1 MQLAH
6 ETCPHCGLDVT
17 PEAMQG
23 LVFCPRC
30 HFPLIL
36 INDRFRLKRRLA
48 TGGFGIVYWA
58 DDLMTDDD
66 AVVKVIKPE
75 FFEKPSASIRFNR
88 EIRWTEILSA
98 ESPHI
103 VRYLNHGS
111 MDGLGHF
118 YAMEYLRGITLEHRV
133 LEPRD
138 LPFVES
144 FAIFRQLCDAVSVAH
159 RHNVVHR
166 DLKPDNVFLV
176 REAGTDIFVKV
187 LDFGIAKPLENTVHQ
202 SLTQGILGTPSYLS
216 PEQCRNQ
223 DVDHRSDIYSLGVIL
238 YELLTREQLFPADKE
253 RMMEVVQQ
261 HLFKP
266 PPLMR
271 ERRPDLGLPEELE
284 GVVGKALEKDANHRY
299 QSVEEFAVALEPFAS
314 LPGVA
319 THPNTPLPKG
329 LMFQASTN
337 TSEDAYLATEDVVF
351 ESISGGSSREA
362 SSSPSVSRMRP
373 RTGSLRKED
382 RYDTEEDGRTRGQR
396 SARHTS
402 GFNMEPPPKDSSSW
416 LWMVAGVLAGLAG
429 LLVWRA
435 FQLPTHPV
443 PPPSSNN
450 QAGNTRQPPGRARA
464 LPPRNEPLAVNSSTD
479 GGALPESLAPELE
492 ENGASA
498 ARPRPARKPARRARK
513 RRLSRRRFVRR
524 KPKRRRRRPPT
535 RRRVVVPPKLRI
547 CGAVKPNTYW
557 VRGINSHANPVN
569 VKILGCSG
577 CRVVRRGAG
586 VCVQVPQ
593 HLKTIT
599 VRVKV
604 EGFVTCHHRLGRK
617 RQVVRWKLRVFD
629 LNDVV
634 EKDYPCYKT
643 VR

>member
-103 VRYLNHGS
+103 VRYVSHGN

-118 YAMEYLRGITLEHRV
+118 YAMEYLRGITLEHRI

-144 FAIFRQLCDAVSVAH
+144 FAIFRQLCDAVNVAH

-284 GVVGKALEKDANHRY
+284 PVVRKALEKDANHRY
-299 QSVEEFAVALEPFAS
+299 QSVEEFVVALEPFVS

-319 THPNTPLPKG
+319 THPNTPLPKS
-329 LMFQASTN
+329 LMYQASTN

-351 ESISGGSSREA
+351 ESISGGPPSEA
-362 SSSPSVSRMRP
+362 LPTPSVSRMRP
-373 RTGSLRKED
+373 RTGSLSVEGRS
-382 RYDTEEDGRTRGQR
+382 DTEEDERTRGQR

-402 GFNMEPPPKDSSSW
+402 EYNLDPPPKDSSSW

-429 LLVWRA
+429 LLVWQA
-435 FQLPTHPV
+435 FRLPTHPIA
-443 PPPSSNN
+443 PPSTTN
-450 QAGNTRQPPGRARA
+450 QQVDSHRRPGKPRV
-464 LPPRNEPLAVNSSTD
+464 LPPRDEPVVVNSSTD
-479 GGALPESLAPELE
+479 GGTRPEASMPELE
-492 ENGASA
+492 DDA
-498 ARPRPARKPARRARK
+498 APAVRPKPPQKPILRVRK
-513 RRLSRRRFVRR
+513 RRDPRRRFGRR
-524 KPKRRRRRPPT
+524 KARRWRRRSPP
-535 RRRVVVPPKLRI
+535 RRRVAVHPKLQI
-547 CGAVKPNTYW
+547 CGTARPNTYW
-557 VRGINSHANPVN
+557 VRGLNSHENPVD
-569 VKILGCSG
+569 VKTLKCSG
-577 CRVVRRGAG
+577 CRVIRRGIG

-593 HLKTIT
+593 HLKTVT

-604 EGFVTCHHRLGRK
+604 EGFVTCHHHLGLK
-617 RQVVRWKLRVFD
+617 RRVVRWKLRVFD

-634 EKDYPCYKT
+634 EKNYPCYQT